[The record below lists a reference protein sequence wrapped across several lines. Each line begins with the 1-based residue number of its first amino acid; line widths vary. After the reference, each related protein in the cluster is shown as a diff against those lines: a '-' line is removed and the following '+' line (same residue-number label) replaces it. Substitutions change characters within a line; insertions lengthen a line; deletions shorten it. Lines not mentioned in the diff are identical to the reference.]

1 MAFLL
6 FCALLAASGSICT
19 SQSIDFSLPV
29 TAAEYQGHLGPGMNA
44 NYFRHR
50 VGPLAKY
57 NPQNI
62 QDLKDLGFRHIR
74 LRCKADLYDS
84 YSNSSERFRN
94 VFLANLVKVVDKCI
108 DNGIAPIVTFRH
120 LELETR
126 ANETD
131 RQNYLEWWRLVA
143 EELKD
148 KNYLLSFSLFT
159 ELGLEFCLNET
170 LYCKSYNV
178 STIVFM

>member
-19 SQSIDFSLPV
+19 SQTIDFSLPV
-29 TAAEYQGHLGPGMNA
+29 TASEYQRHLGPGMNA
-44 NYFRHR
+44 NYFRHK

-84 YSNSSERFRN
+84 YYSERFRN
-94 VFLANLVKVVDKCI
+94 VFLANLVKVVDECI
-108 DNGIAPIVTFRH
+108 DNGIAPIVTFRDR
-120 LELETR
+120 ELETR

-131 RQNYLEWWRLVA
+131 RQNYLEWWRIVA

-148 KNYLLSFSLFT
+148 RNYLLSFNLFT
-159 ELGLEFCLNET
+159 ELGLESCLKKEWGCT
-170 LYCKSYNV
+170 AKTV
-178 STIVFM
+178 SKIMFM